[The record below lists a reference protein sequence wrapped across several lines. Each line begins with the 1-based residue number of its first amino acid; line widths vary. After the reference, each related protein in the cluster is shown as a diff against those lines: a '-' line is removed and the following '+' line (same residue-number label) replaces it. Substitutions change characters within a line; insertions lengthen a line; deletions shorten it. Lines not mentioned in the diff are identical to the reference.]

1 MNRSQQIQF
10 LNEALLEEMPQY
22 RQEAERGAPDEESR
36 RYFLRCLMNV
46 REPRALSPRFLK
58 VQDALL
64 SAEREEKGVVRVLEL
79 PVLPSDGRIVLRK
92 LLY

>member
-10 LNEALLEEMPQY
+10 LNEALLEEMLQY

-64 SAEREEKGVVRVLEL
+64 SAER
-79 PVLPSDGRIVLRK
+79 
-92 LLY
+92 